1 MKFKESTFNLV
12 FPNSSFKFQLK
23 ISKDFS
29 EFTCKQCESKITEF
43 FNYRNTLLNI
53 QEIWYHSFNEFIPIK
68 EETKDTIFENF
79 PIKMENQ
86 EIFDD
91 YEDFKVSLFDLSI
104 SEGFKTEEKNAEPKV
119 KQKARRIE
127 KTKST
132 FSSYVRKTDG
142 PCSCDICGFQAKK
155 IMVVFIRRVKKNCYY

>member
-53 QEIWYHSFNEFIPIK
+53 QEIWNQTFDHKIK
-68 EETKDTIFENF
+68 EEEVKFEDQLFTFKEELSPTPSNIIDHFEEGFENF
-79 PIKMENQ
+79 KDPVFDTIDYDDLNDDEEYSPKRKYNKRSSSKMR
-86 EIFDD
+86 
-91 YEDFKVSLFDLSI
+91 Y
-104 SEGFKTEEKNAEPKV
+104 A
-119 KQKARRIE
+119 
-127 KTKST
+127 
-132 FSSYVRKTDG
+132 
-142 PCSCDICGFQAKK
+142 C
-155 IMVVFIRRVKKNCYY
+155 